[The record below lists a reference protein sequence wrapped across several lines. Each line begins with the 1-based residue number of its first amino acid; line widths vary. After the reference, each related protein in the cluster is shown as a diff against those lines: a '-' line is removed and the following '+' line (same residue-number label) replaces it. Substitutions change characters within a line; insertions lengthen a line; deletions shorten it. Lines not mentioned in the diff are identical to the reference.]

1 MNFRFINIISER
13 FSVKIFI
20 IFLSLVFGISLAFS
34 VFFITLQ
41 RNLLA
46 KNITSKGELMSKT
59 LAYNSRL
66 GIFSGNKEMLKDFI
80 TGTFQQEGVIE
91 VSIYNQKGKLL
102 IKQEK
107 LQIKDNFKIKKTNTG
122 ELTTIFS
129 QLKKSKLPR
138 CYDFNRLIEFWA
150 PSISSTVYP
159 SEESLFFRD
168 TDFRK
173 ENNVIGFVRIS
184 FDKTIFNK
192 QISRTMLI
200 SILIGVSFI
209 FVGFLISY
217 VVTKKITHP
226 LKVLT
231 KNVIAISSGNLTD
244 IVPVE
249 TRDEIGKLADAFNQM
264 SDSLIIREKQIH
276 SLTQDLIMA
285 QSKER
290 QEIALELHDSVA
302 QDLVSLK
309 MTLERYLNNHSEINH
324 EQFKEFS
331 VSLKLLDKCL
341 FDIRTLSF
349 SLHPFDLDQLGLVS
363 AIQQHCQDFSVK
375 NNINVEF
382 ISAGVE
388 NLILDFDIKINL
400 FRVVQEALNN
410 IIRHASAS
418 IVTLRLVASYPNI
431 ILRIEDNGKGFDVNK
446 QSANALKEHRLG
458 LRGIRERID
467 LLNGKIGILSGP
479 AKGTKIVIE
488 VPFEEKK

>member
-1 MNFRFINIISER
+1 MNFRFINIILER

-41 RNLLA
+41 RNLLT

-66 GIFSGNKEMLKDFI
+66 GIFSGNKEMLKGFV

-91 VSIYNQKGKLL
+91 VSIYDQEGKLL

-107 LQIKDNFKIKKTNTG
+107 LQIRDNLKIKKTNTV

-129 QLKKSKLPR
+129 QLKKSKLPMS
-138 CYDFNRLIEFWA
+138 YGFNRLIEFWA
-150 PSISSTVYP
+150 PSISSSGYP
-159 SEESLFFRD
+159 SEESLFFRES
-168 TDFRK
+168 DFRK
-173 ENNVIGFVRIS
+173 ENNVIGFIRIS

-217 VVTKKITHP
+217 VLTKRITHP

-231 KNVIAISSGNLTD
+231 KNVIALGSGNLTD

-264 SDSLIIREKQIH
+264 SDSLIIREKEIH
-276 SLTQDLIMA
+276 SLTQELIKA
-285 QSKER
+285 QGKE
-290 QEIALELHDSVA
+290 QQKIAFELHDSVA

-309 MTLERYLNNHSEINH
+309 MALERYLNSYSEINN
-324 EQFKEFS
+324 EQLKEFYS
-331 VSLKLLDKCL
+331 CLKLLDKCL
-341 FDIRTLSF
+341 FDIRTLSS

-363 AIQQHCQDFSVK
+363 AIQQHCQDFTVR

-382 ISAGVE
+382 ISAGIE
-388 NLILDFDIKINL
+388 SLILGSDIKINL

-410 IIRHASAS
+410 IRRHASAS
-418 IVTLRLVASYPNI
+418 IVTIRLVASYPNI
-431 ILRIEDNGKGFDVNK
+431 ILRIEDNGKGFDVNE
-446 QSANALKEHRLG
+446 QFANALKEHRLG

-467 LLNGKIGILSGP
+467 LLNGKIEILSGP

-488 VPFEEKK
+488 VPFEGKK